1 MDQLNTFER
10 AMNALVAGDNSAAA
24 ETILHGFP
32 HNPIARIRRE
42 YTTGQRMQVF
52 SRDAFVD
59 RYSGNRLLFP
69 GASRVLSLVLPNE
82 FPYQAHWKTDET
94 HMAYWYYY
102 PTVDHVTPIARG
114 GTNSDDNLVTTS
126 QLRNSAKSHWTVD
139 ELGWALCPP
148 GDLDSWD
155 GLLSQ
160 TIEYVNS
167 DESLLD
173 DSVLRK
179 WYEAAI

>member
-1 MDQLNTFER
+1 MDQLETIEH
-10 AMNALVAGDNSAAA
+10 AISSLAAGDSTGAA
-24 ETILHGFP
+24 EAIRRGFP
-32 HNPIARIRRE
+32 LKSIERTSRS
-42 YTTGQRMQVF
+42 YTPKQCMQIF
-52 SRDAFVD
+52 LRDGFVD
-59 RYSGNRLLFP
+59 RYSGGRLLFP
-69 GASRVLSLVLPNE
+69 GALRILSLELPKD